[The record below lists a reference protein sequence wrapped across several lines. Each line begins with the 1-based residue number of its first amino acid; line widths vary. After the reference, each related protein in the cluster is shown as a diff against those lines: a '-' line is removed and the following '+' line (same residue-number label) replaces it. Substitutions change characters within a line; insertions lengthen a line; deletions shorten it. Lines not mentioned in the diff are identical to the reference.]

1 MISILK
7 NRDWSDGNLILFN
20 DQFIKRNQEAHID
33 IEDRGYQFGD
43 GIYEVVRIYNGIP
56 FRLDDHLDRFER
68 SAQEIYL
75 KLPMSKSETKIKITQ
90 LIEMNNLQN
99 GTIYF
104 QITRGVAPRNH
115 AFPEQVI
122 PVFIAYTK
130 ESPRPIEQFKNG
142 IKTVTVEDIR
152 WLRCDIKS
160 LNLLGNVIAKQ
171 YAHVHQADEAIQIRD
186 NTVTEGSSSNFY
198 IIEKG
203 TIYTHPAD
211 HFILKGITRIV
222 IEEIAKNLGIPFEE
236 RLFSV
241 KDIYRADEAFIS
253 STTAEVT
260 PIIQVNDRIIE
271 NGPGPIVRALQAEF
285 EKMI

>member
-1 MISILK
+1 MI
-7 NRDWSDGNLILFN
+7 LIN
-20 DQFIKRNQEAHID
+20 DQFIARNQDTHID

-43 GIYEVVRIYNGIP
+43 GIYEVVRTYNGKP
-56 FRLDDHLDRFER
+56 FRLDDHLERFER
-68 SAQEIYL
+68 SANEIYL
-75 KLPMSKSETKIKITQ
+75 QLPMSKTETKLKITQ

-104 QITRGVAPRNH
+104 QVTRGVAPRNH
-115 AFPEQVI
+115 AFPDQAQ
-122 PVFIAYTK
+122 PVFTAYTK
-130 ESPRPIEQFKNG
+130 QTPRPLEQFKNG
-142 IKTVTVEDIR
+142 IKVVTVEDIR

-160 LNLLGNVIAKQ
+160 LNLLGNVLAKQ

-203 TIYTHPAD
+203 TIYTHPVD
-211 HFILKGITRIV
+211 HFILKGITRTV
-222 IEEIAKNLGIPFEE
+222 IEEIANKLGIPFVE

-241 KDIYRADEAFIS
+241 KDIYRADEVFIS

-260 PIIQVNDRIIE
+260 PVIQVNDRTIG
-271 NGPGPIVRALQAEF
+271 NSPGHIVRALQTEF
-285 EKMI
+285 ERLI